1 MLVTRGKRPVTS
13 RVVAGASQCCR
24 PHLFGA
30 GGFFC
35 FACVFLKEL
44 EEKPTEPESTDQE
57 ELAKDGFLKKLLKIV
72 SKNRKIIV
80 LIYRGFFETRDP
92 SRKERE
98 Q

>member
-30 GGFFC
+30 GGFSC
-35 FACVFLKEL
+35 FACIFLHNFCSVKL
-44 EEKPTEPESTDQE
+44 SDPTKFAIFE
-57 ELAKDGFLKKLLKIV
+57 KLLKVV